1 MVTRTFVCLLY
12 GTSFKTFI
20 NKTKSIAKHRF
31 RKGENLFFGHTES
44 LSKIFKRARI
54 NSPSEFSKHQKSSK
68 LGETLD
74 NLRSHETMDIVLSI
88 TVISRI
94 WERLIETVLGIKSTM
109 WGQIRRVWWYTGKEA
124 CWGNWKQQRRKSQL
138 ADKMAM

>member
-74 NLRSHETMDIVLSI
+74 NLRSHETTDIVLSI
-88 TVISRI
+88 TVIFRI
-94 WERLIETVLGIKSTM
+94 
-109 WGQIRRVWWYTGKEA
+109 
-124 CWGNWKQQRRKSQL
+124 
-138 ADKMAM
+138 

>member
-12 GTSFKTFI
+12 GTSFKIFI

-94 WERLIETVLGIKSTM
+94 
-109 WGQIRRVWWYTGKEA
+109 
-124 CWGNWKQQRRKSQL
+124 
-138 ADKMAM
+138 